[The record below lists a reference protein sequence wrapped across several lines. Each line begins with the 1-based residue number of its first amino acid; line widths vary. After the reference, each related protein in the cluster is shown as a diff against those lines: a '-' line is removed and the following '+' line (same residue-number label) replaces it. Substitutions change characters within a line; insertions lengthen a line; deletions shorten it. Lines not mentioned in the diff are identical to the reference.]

1 MSEGF
6 KEEIDHEGMD
16 LDITD
21 WVIDQANEWRD
32 YFDANYDDKFQE
44 YYRLWRCQWAEEDK
58 TRDSERSRLIAPA
71 TQQAVE
77 SNVAEIEEASFGKTG
92 VLFDVENPGLENDPQ
107 IEILRNNLTE
117 DFEIGRIRA
126 AVGEVLIN
134 AAVYGTGV
142 AEINIEEQMV
152 YTPATQPMMDG
163 ALEEVGVQEQYRTIV
178 KLNPLQPQNF
188 LIDPTATCI
197 EDAKGCVVEEYVSL
211 HSVEMLQE
219 SGVYDSTVVVGTAA
233 ADDDIEADR
242 ELTTEATDR
251 VRLTKYYGLVPRET
265 LENHGADVESEEMY
279 VEAIV
284 VIANE
289 GQLLK
294 AIESPY
300 MCKDRPIVAFAWDVV
315 PSRFWGRGVCE
326 KGYMSQKALDA
337 EMRARID
344 ALGLTTHPMMGV
356 DATRVPRGASFE
368 VRPGKM
374 FMTNGNPQEI
384 LTPFHFGQVDQ
395 ITFAQAGALQ
405 EMVQSATGA
414 VDSAGMAGAMNG
426 EGTAA
431 GASMSLGAIIKRQKR
446 TLVNFQENFMMPF
459 VRKAAQRYMQFD
471 PERYPVG
478 GYKFR
483 VISSLGVIAR
493 EYEVGQLTQLVQSL
507 PPGTPAHTAIMSAIV
522 EHLQV
527 ANREQV
533 IEAIN
538 QPPEQDPEAAQLAKQ
553 KQQMEI
559 QVLESQIAVLQGQAA
574 EANARAQKYMVEAE
588 LAPKETVMKYSD
600 MNNDGEMD
608 KDFEQKMRLADLD
621 IRYRQLEQ
629 TEKEQQT
636 FDKEKAEAELIR
648 QLTMQEEAGARPN
661 DTGITEAPTG

>member
-6 KEEIDHEGMD
+6 KEEIDHAAMD

-32 YFDANYDDKFQE
+32 YFDSNYDDKFQE

-92 VLFDVENPGLENDPQ
+92 VLFDIENPGLENDPQ
-107 IEILRNNLTE
+107 IEVLRNNLTE
-117 DFEIGRIRA
+117 DFELGRIRA
-126 AVGEVLIN
+126 SIGEVLIN

-163 ALEEVGVQEQYRTIV
+163 ALEEIGVQEEYRTVI

-188 LIDPTATCI
+188 LIDPTATCV

-211 HSVEMLQE
+211 HSVEMQQE
-219 SGVYDSTVVVGTAA
+219 SGIYDSTVVVGVAA

-251 VRLTKYYGLVPRET
+251 VRLTKYYGLVPREA
-265 LENHGADVESEEMY
+265 LENHGVEVESKDMY

-414 VDSAGMAGAMNG
+414 VDSAGLAGAMNG
-426 EGTAA
+426 DGTAA

-446 TLVNFQENFMMPF
+446 TLVNFQENFLMPF

-478 GYKFR
+478 DYKFR
-483 VISSLGVIAR
+483 VIGSLGVIAR
-493 EYEVGQLTQLVQSL
+493 EYEVGQLTQLIQSL

-533 IEAIN
+533 MEAIN
-538 QPPEQDPEAAQLAKQ
+538 KPPEPDPEAAELAKK
-553 KQQMEI
+553 KQEMEI
-559 QVLESQIAVLQGQAA
+559 QVLQGQIGVLQSQAA
-574 EANARAQKYMVEAE
+574 ESNARAQKYMVEAE
-588 LAPKETVMKYSD
+588 LAPKETIMKYSD
-600 MNNDGEMD
+600 MNNDGQMD
-608 KDFEQKMRLADLD
+608 VDFEQKMRLADLD

-629 TEKEQQT
+629 QEKEKQT
-636 FDKEKAEAELIR
+636 FEKEGAEAELIR
-648 QLTMQEEAGARPN
+648 QLTEQGDESARPN
-661 DTGITEAPTG
+661 DSGATEAPTG